1 MPKQRPE
8 MFLLNWA
15 PESRNTDEK
24 PESEEVEEID
34 QKPLPTA
41 AGLEQV
47 IELGKGTVG
56 RCGACRGCQRD
67 SCGECSACKRGHF
80 EGCID
85 KYCSEEESGRLQRAH
100 MKELYLK

>member
-1 MPKQRPE
+1 M
-8 MFLLNWA
+8 
-15 PESRNTDEK
+15 
-24 PESEEVEEID
+24 EEID

-67 SCGECSACKRGHF
+67 SCGECEIDIILNLMQIF
-80 EGCID
+80 ELSQYDSRTYEQGFQRSLFCYRSQ
-85 KYCSEEESGRLQRAH
+85 KY
-100 MKELYLK
+100 